1 MPQPEPPLTVYY
13 DGACPLCRAEISHY
27 KGERGADAICFRDA
41 SAFTGDLP
49 QGLSREQALAR
60 FHVRRADGSMVSGAL
75 AFIEIWKLLPRWRWA
90 ARIAG
95 LPGVALLMEGAYRL
109 FLPLRPFLAKAF
121 GKLTS

>member
-1 MPQPEPPLTVYY
+1 MSGPEPPLTVYY
-13 DGACPLCRAEISHY
+13 DGACPLCRAEIGHY
-27 KGERGADAICFRDA
+27 RGQDGADALCFRDVSA
-41 SAFTGDLP
+41 STGDLP
-49 QGLSREQALAR
+49 EGVSREQALAR
-60 FHVRRADGSMVSGAL
+60 FHVRRADGGVVSGAL

-109 FLPLRPFLAKAF
+109 FLPIRPCLSKAF